1 MDLSKLSDEDL
12 AAIASGNMS
21 GVSDRGLL
29 FLSGKPQEKSF
40 GQKAAQVGG
49 NLLSGAVRGAG
60 SIGATILT
68 PVDAAA
74 RAMGIQNDFIGRTD
88 RREAM
93 TEGLGSMG
101 ADPESLAFQGAK
113 IAAEIAGTAGIPA
126 RLAQVAAARGVSPSM
141 VQALRTAGISG
152 GNAAQRVGAG
162 AVTGGAAAGM
172 ANPDEVTTGAAISAA
187 IPGAVQVAKGVGSVA
202 KNVLGGTTGVGAEA
216 INQAYKAGKQGGT
229 AARQFTSNLR
239 GDAPMDEVLSMA
251 KQNLQAIG
259 QQRQQAYRS
268 GMIDIKKDKS
278 ILDFGGID
286 DAIKNAQEIGTF
298 KGQSTNDAT
307 VKAVEDAA
315 VEVKKWKRLDEASYH
330 TPEGL
335 DALKKKVNSILERL
349 DPVKERQ
356 ARKAVGGIHDAIKME
371 IGKQAPEYAG
381 VMRDYSDASDL
392 IREIEGTL
400 SLGQK
405 ARADTAMRKL
415 QSLMRNNVNTSYG
428 YRDDLAQQLQ
438 AAGGQDIMPAL
449 AGQAMSDWMPR
460 GIQRATAGGGGAG
473 LAFTGNIPAAA
484 GLAAVSSPRLV
495 GEAAYLAGQGAGR
508 AIPALGRG
516 ILQVSGKVHPEL
528 ESALRQIPGMVNPAL
543 VKALRQGGVM
553 AAPIA
558 GTQQGQ

>member
-29 FLSGKPQEKSF
+29 FMSGKPQEKSF

-268 GMIDIKKDKS
+268 GMMDIKNDKS

-405 ARADTAMRKL
+405 TRADTAMRKL

-428 YRDDLAQQLQ
+428 FRDNLAQQLQ

-495 GEAAYLAGQGAGR
+495 GEAAYLAGQGAG
-508 AIPALGRG
+508 
-516 ILQVSGKVHPEL
+516 
-528 ESALRQIPGMVNPAL
+528 MVNPAL
-543 VKALRQGGVM
+543 VRALRNGGVM